1 MTEQP
6 NEQAVRRAHAL
17 VELLG
22 REQGLKKASS
32 LRGLDERLVRILD
45 DFYGRPNDQ
54 LGIQF
59 SGWSFLSLPHKA
71 LLPGQKWE
79 RTLQADGLTCSLIV
93 EPGELILEGRPH
105 SFGVPFGPTARL
117 ILLFL
122 QTQALEQR
130 SREIEVGSTTYAWLR
145 RLGLSVGGQD
155 YRRFREQMMR
165 LMACSVR
172 FLYENRTDAGNR
184 ISGFT
189 KNPLIESGMLTM
201 HAGADGDR
209 QFSLWGD
216 RVVLSESFYKALVEH
231 PVPIDMHAIRAIMHS
246 SVALDIYGWLA
257 YRLHVLEAPKTV
269 RWPAVMAQ
277 FGIGY
282 TRLRRFKERF
292 AEALSQALCVY
303 PQARV
308 VLTAEGIE
316 LHPSPPPVGKGLHLR
331 LVAPT
336 GDAPEGPPAEGDGV
350 RRQALR
356 RSAPA
361 R

>member
-1 MTEQP
+1 MSEQP
-6 NEQAVRRAHAL
+6 NEQVVRQAHAL
-17 VELLG
+17 VKLLG
-22 REQGLKKASS
+22 REQGLKKAS
-32 LRGLDERLVRILD
+32 RDGLDDRLIRILD
-45 DFYGRPNDQ
+45 DFYGRPNEQ

-71 LLPGQKWE
+71 LPAGQRWE

-93 EPGELILEGRPH
+93 EPGELILEGRSQ

-130 SREIEVGSTTYAWLR
+130 SREIEVGNTTYAWLR

-172 FLYENRTDAGNR
+172 FLYENRTGNGKR

-189 KNPLIESGMLTM
+189 KNPLIESGMLSL
-201 HAGADGDR
+201 HAQDTDK
-209 QFSLWGD
+209 QFNLWGD
-216 RVVLSESFYKALVEH
+216 RVVLSESFYKALVDH

-257 YRLHVLEAPKTV
+257 YRLHALEAPKTV
-269 RWPAVMAQ
+269 KWPAVMAQ

-292 AEALSQALCVY
+292 AEALDQALCVY

-308 VLTAEGIE
+308 VVAAEGLA
-316 LHPSPPPVGKGLHLR
+316 LHPSPPPVGKGSHLR
-331 LVAPT
+331 LASSL
-336 GDAPEGPPAEGDGV
+336 APE
-350 RRQALR
+350 
-356 RSAPA
+356 
-361 R
+361 